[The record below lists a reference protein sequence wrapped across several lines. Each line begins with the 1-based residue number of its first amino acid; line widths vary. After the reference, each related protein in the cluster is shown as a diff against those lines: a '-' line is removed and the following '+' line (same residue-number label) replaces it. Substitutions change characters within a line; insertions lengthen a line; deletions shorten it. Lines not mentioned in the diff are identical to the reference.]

1 MGNVSNSSFGNTT
14 CPYENV
20 EMNADKSIYTKD
32 NHDKFINTLTRIIE
46 KYGKV
51 ILEELKD
58 AA

>member
-1 MGNVSNSSFGNTT
+1 MGNVSNNSFDNTT
-14 CPYENV
+14 CLNKNV

-32 NHDKFINTLTRIIE
+32 NYDKFVNTLTRIVE